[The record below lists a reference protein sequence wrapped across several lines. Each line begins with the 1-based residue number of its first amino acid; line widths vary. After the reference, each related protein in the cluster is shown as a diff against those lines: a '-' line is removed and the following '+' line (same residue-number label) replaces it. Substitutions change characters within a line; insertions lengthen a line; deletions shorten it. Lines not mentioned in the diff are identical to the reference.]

1 MPRYY
6 LNVENGFGFVED
18 EEGQEFTGL
27 EEAKAAAIEGAR
39 SLMSTEVM
47 DGKIDLRG
55 RIDVLDERHVLAIS
69 IAFSDIVA
77 VLRGELP
84 SRESGV

>member
-18 EEGQEFTGL
+18 EEGQEFAGL
-27 EEAKAAAIEGAR
+27 EDAKAAAIEGAR

-47 DGKIDLRG
+47 EGKIDLRG
-55 RIDVLDERHVLAIS
+55 RIDVVEEDGGVAMS
-69 IAFSDIVA
+69 IAFSDIID
-77 VLRGELP
+77 VLEGELP
-84 SRESGV
+84 SRESGA